1 MDRVMLEVWGF
12 CFVLSL
18 FAPTECPKLPADNT
32 PHVKGAKVLVK
43 PLSLLSCSRTNP
55 LGFLVGLWKI
65 QAPEDV
71 SGIPG
76 DPGCCFCLASP
87 DAHAVRAS

>member
-1 MDRVMLEVWGF
+1 
-12 CFVLSL
+12 
-18 FAPTECPKLPADNT
+18 
-32 PHVKGAKVLVK
+32 
-43 PLSLLSCSRTNP
+43 